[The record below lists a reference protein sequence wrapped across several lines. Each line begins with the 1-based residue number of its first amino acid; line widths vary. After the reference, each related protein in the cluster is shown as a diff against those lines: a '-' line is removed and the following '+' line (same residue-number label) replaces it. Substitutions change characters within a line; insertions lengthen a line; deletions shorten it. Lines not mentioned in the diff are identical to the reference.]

1 MQWTTSISPSLGGGT
16 SGDSQNVEEIEETSM
31 KKLTALLLTL
41 CFTLS
46 IVGCTE
52 EKTTTKAKD
61 ATGKT
66 TSATTTE
73 KSK

>member
-1 MQWTTSISPSLGGGT
+1 
-16 SGDSQNVEEIEETSM
+16 M

-52 EKTTTKAKD
+52 ETKTTKKTDSA
-61 ATGKT
+61 GKT
-66 TSATTTE
+66 TATTTE

>member
-1 MQWTTSISPSLGGGT
+1 
-16 SGDSQNVEEIEETSM
+16 M

-52 EKTTTKAKD
+52 EKTTAKKTD
-61 ATGKT
+61 PTTGKT
-66 TSATTTE
+66 TASTTE